1 VIGVPEK
8 KATFRS
14 VTVYDEKL
22 SSQRKLP
29 AQIEQAKDKF
39 YDVLP
44 LLCKQTSDVFLRKFS
59 LAYVRSSA
67 LTPGDKI
74 TQQNYLHYR

>member
-1 VIGVPEK
+1 MHGSRTVLQILIWVGRILV
-8 KATFRS
+8 FS
-14 VTVYDEKL
+14 VEQCDKKL

-59 LAYVRSSA
+59 LAYVRLSA
-67 LTPGDKI
+67 LTPIKG
-74 TQQNYLHYR
+74 